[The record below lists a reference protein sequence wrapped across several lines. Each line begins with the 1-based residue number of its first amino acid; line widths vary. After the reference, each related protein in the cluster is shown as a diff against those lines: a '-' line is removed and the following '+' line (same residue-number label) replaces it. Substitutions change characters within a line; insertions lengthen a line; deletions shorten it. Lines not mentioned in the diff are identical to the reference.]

1 MDDFFSKPMKLVT
14 LAAAGDALILAAV
27 WRKWGPTVSYTPAF
41 LRDSYFN
48 SYLVFFWA
56 SWWLHFWGWLWYRLI
71 LKPKYLSKMRHL
83 PEPTVSF
90 FAVDFFKSSG
100 SEVWNTLL
108 THSTERQELVVWV
121 RGSNL

>member
-14 LAAAGDALILAAV
+14 LAAAGDAFVLAAV
-27 WRKWGPTVSYTPAF
+27 WRKWGPTMSYTPAF
-41 LRDSYFN
+41 LKDSYFN

-83 PEPTVSF
+83 PEPTVSVLV
-90 FAVDFFKSSG
+90 VDCFKSSECHG
-100 SEVWNTLL
+100 CGINY
-108 THSTERQELVVWV
+108 
-121 RGSNL
+121 

>member
-14 LAAAGDALILAAV
+14 LAAAGDDLILAAF
-27 WRKWGPTVSYTPAF
+27 WRKCGPAVAYTPAF
-41 LRDSYFN
+41 LKDSYFN

-83 PEPTVSF
+83 PEPTVSVL
-90 FAVDFFKSSG
+90 AMNCCLWTWHYSVKR
-100 SEVWNTLL
+100 NTDAQ
-108 THSTERQELVVWV
+108 TGR
-121 RGSNL
+121 

>member
-14 LAAAGDALILAAV
+14 LAAAGDALVLAAV

-41 LRDSYFN
+41 LRDSYVN
-48 SYLVFFWA
+48 TYLVFFWA

-83 PEPTVSF
+83 PEPTVSGL
-90 FAVDFFKSSG
+90 AVDFLEALG
-100 SEVWNTLL
+100 LMSESK
-108 THSTERQELVVWV
+108 H
-121 RGSNL
+121 